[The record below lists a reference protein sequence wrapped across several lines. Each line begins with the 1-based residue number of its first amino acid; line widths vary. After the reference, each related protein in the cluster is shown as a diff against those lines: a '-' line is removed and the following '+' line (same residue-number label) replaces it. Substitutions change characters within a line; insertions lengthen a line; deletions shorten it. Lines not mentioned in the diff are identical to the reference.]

1 MTMLPDSIINNIMKY
16 VSHPVADIF
25 KAHVSVMP
33 GVMVRDPDVITI
45 GIHDGNHMYADNM
58 WFTKEHECK
67 HYSDKMEEFVVFNIL
82 KNEMKYLKTVDTFD
96 CPMFRKITHL
106 IRNIDPMFM
115 HIHKHIITSALS
127 EGYEHI
133 FRSLTENEE
142 EYRQCY
148 DEFKARK

>member
-1 MTMLPDSIINNIMKY
+1 MTY

-33 GVMVRDPDVITI
+33 GVIERDPDVILI

-67 HYSDKMEEFVVFNIL
+67 HYSDKMEEFVIFCIL

-96 CPMFRKITHL
+96 CPMFRKIAHL
-106 IRNIDPMFM
+106 IRNIDPTFKHM
-115 HIHKHIITSALS
+115 HKHIINAVLAK
-127 EGYEHI
+127 GYEPM
-133 FRSLTENEE
+133 FRALTENQE
-142 EYRQCY
+142 EYRRCY
-148 DEFKARK
+148 DEFKAWHQ